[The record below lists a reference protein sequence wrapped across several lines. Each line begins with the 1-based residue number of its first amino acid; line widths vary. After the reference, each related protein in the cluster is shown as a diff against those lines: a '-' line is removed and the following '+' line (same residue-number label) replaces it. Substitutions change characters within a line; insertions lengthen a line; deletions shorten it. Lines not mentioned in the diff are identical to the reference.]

1 MWVSRSSGSIAPDR
15 PLPKTGWMVTP
26 PTYGVPSARLM
37 TRPIS
42 SSFTPRA
49 AVMVSVVK
57 MPLAESRSMA
67 RSLKRR
73 MSAPRWYVDA
83 SADSPSYCR

>member
-1 MWVSRSSGSIAPDR
+1 
-15 PLPKTGWMVTP
+15 
-26 PTYGVPSARLM
+26 
-37 TRPIS
+37 
-42 SSFTPRA
+42 
-49 AVMVSVVK
+49 MVSVVK